1 MKKHSLEVLKNLKV
15 LPIAGIALL
24 AFGAGYLL
32 KSGHEMAPAAEHEDH
47 GSGASEDVAPEF
59 WTCSMHPHIHLQE
72 PGKCPI
78 CGMTLIPVYE
88 DKEEEA
94 LGPRE
99 LKMTAAAQ
107 KLAAVEVAPVVRKF
121 VENEIRMV
129 GKVEFDETRLAYIT
143 ARVPGRLDRLYVD
156 YTGVPVKKGD
166 HLVSLYSPE
175 LLAAQEELIQALVTV
190 KNLEDS
196 DITLIKDR
204 VLDTVETTRE
214 KLRLWGL
221 SQEQISAIEQNKKPD
236 DHLTIFSPISGIVI
250 HKNVLQGM
258 YVDFGTQIYTIA
270 DLSQVWVKLDAYES
284 DLSWIR
290 YGQDV
295 EFVTEAYPGETFHGT
310 IAFIDPILNEKTRTV
325 KVRVNVPNP
334 DLRLKPG
341 MFTRAIVRSR
351 TIGKGKVIDANL
363 AGKWIGPMHPGIVKD
378 EPGNCDICGMPLVST
393 ESLGYKSPEEAA
405 GQVPLVIPASAALIT
420 GKRTVVYVR
429 VPAKEGRFEGREI
442 VLGPRTGDYYI
453 VKEGLEEGEMVV
465 VQGNFKIDS
474 AIQILAKPSMMN
486 PTGGGPA
493 QGRQHGVGGSAPG
506 GKAPPKDTGSSEHSG
521 HSSVDEPMKM
531 DMPLKIPS
539 GFKKQITRVYESYL
553 DIPTALANDDL
564 VAAKVAASET
574 MKALGAVDMKLLEG
588 HAHMEWMKR
597 WGQFKQA
604 GKLFQGADLKGM
616 RKGLVEFSAQ
626 LPDMIKQ
633 FGLGDNENLYVL
645 LCPMAAGGKG
655 AIWLQRDKTTRN
667 PFYGLKMPTCG
678 SVIETLED
686 PSNPQGGDSH

>member
-1 MKKHSLEVLKNLKV
+1 MKEQLIQVLKNLKI
-15 LPIAGIALL
+15 LPIAGIAIL

-32 KSGHEMAPAAEHEDH
+32 KSGQEPAPAAHEGD
-47 GSGASEDVAPEF
+47 GQANREATAAEF
-59 WTCSMHPHIHLQE
+59 WTCSMHPHIHLE
-72 PGKCPI
+72 ELGKCPI
-78 CGMTLIPVYE
+78 CGMDLIPVYE

-107 KLAAVEVAPVVRKF
+107 KRAAVEVAAVERKF

-143 ARVPGRLDRLYVD
+143 ARVPGRLDRLFVD
-156 YTGVPVKKGD
+156 FTGVSVKKGD

-190 KNLEDS
+190 KNLENS

-204 VLDTVETTRE
+204 ALVTVETTRE

-221 SQEQISAIEQNKKPD
+221 SPKQISAIEQNEKPD
-236 DHLTIFSPISGIVI
+236 DHLTINSPMSGIVI
-250 HKNVLQGM
+250 HKNALEGM
-258 YVDFGTQIYTIA
+258 YVDFGTRIYTIA
-270 DLSQVWVKLDAYES
+270 DLSKVWVKLDAYES

-295 EFVTEAYPGETFHGT
+295 EFETEAYRGERFHGT

-334 DLRLKPG
+334 DRRLKPG
-341 MFTRAIVRSR
+341 MFIRAIVRSR
-351 TIGKGKVIDANL
+351 TTAKGKVIDANL
-363 AGKWIGPMHPGIVKD
+363 AGKWIGRMHPSIVKD
-378 EPGNCDICGMPLVST
+378 KPGNCDICGMPLVST

-405 GQVPLVIPASAALIT
+405 EEAPLVIPASAPLKT
-420 GKRTVVYVR
+420 GKRAVVYVR

-486 PTGGGPA
+486 PTGGGT
-493 QGRQHGVGGSAPG
+493 VGGMMGMDMGGESPKKKSAP
-506 GKAPPKDTGSSEHSG
+506 KPSSQLNKK
-521 HSSVDEPMKM
+521 EPLKM

-539 GFKKQITRVYESYL
+539 GFKKQLTRFYESYL

-564 VAAKVAASET
+564 EAARVAVSET
-574 MKALGAVDMKLLEG
+574 MTALGAVDMKLLEG
-588 HAHMEWMKR
+588 HAHMEWMR
-597 WGQFKQA
+597 RRGQFIEA
-604 GKLFQGADLKGM
+604 GKLFEGGDLEGL

-626 LPDMIKQ
+626 LPETIKQ
-633 FGLGDNENLYVL
+633 FGLGGSENLYVL
-645 LCPMAAGGKG
+645 RCPMADDGKG
-655 AIWLQRDKTTRN
+655 AIWLQRTETTRN

-678 SVIETLED
+678 SVVETLAGQSK
-686 PSNPQGGDSH
+686 PLGGHDH